1 MKKFLSIIITIIL
14 TLQSISLCFAE
25 DTHWAKNYA
34 DELFEAG
41 IVKGDL
47 DGFRFE
53 SLVTRAEFVALINR
67 TFNFTDENTSA
78 FSDITENDWYYS
90 ELLKARKAGY
100 LKGDLN
106 GRANPESSVTRVEA
120 VTMLY
125 RVLNLN
131 SKNEAVFSDASKIP
145 EWGRDAVYTLAFNNI
160 LSGYEDNTFKPE
172 KSLTRAEAFV
182 VIYKSL
188 PFVNEKEEETEE
200 EKSESSTVTG
210 VTVGGNSGGGS
221 YTPSVVPAVL
231 KITSKDETVGKETL
245 SWSNVSSV
253 YNVTIKRT
261 TAGKTNC
268 EAVHTIKTNSINVA
282 QYASALVPDV
292 ADRLINETFLVTVSA
307 KGVSV
312 SETVNVTFPFVEQP
326 ELNTAIEC
334 VENIYYMV
342 VSWDKDEAVKEYI
355 LKMNLD
361 GTGYQ
366 DITVIQDKEK
376 CVAKINTATLKD
388 ISYTLDAIENPFNLI
403 PMATKSGTLE
413 NLFYYEDEEFS
424 GVAKIVNP
432 LTVNEAFDN
441 IEAGDII
448 LLDKGEY
455 NNLSLSAAEDGT
467 AQNKILIKSLADG
480 GAVFNGESIITIN
493 SDYTTLSGISF
504 VDNKGVDSCSIK
516 VKECTNS
523 RVTGCYFKT
532 CGDVATG
539 SILYLGKSAKN
550 IRVDNNLFEDS
561 RAMSVV
567 AFGNCDTYFEDSAT
581 DNIINDNVFIN
592 IKSVSSAYSGATNG
606 MECIQLGQ
614 SPKDGV
620 KLNNRVSHNM
630 FYNVT
635 GDGSEIISNKS
646 NGNIYKNN
654 TFYNCNS
661 SPTLRN
667 GDECEFS
674 GNFIINCKYAL
685 RTFGKNHKIENNY
698 IYKTGHIAFDAGYQI
713 LDKIIYSSADN
724 CQVKGN
730 MIIKPKDS
738 AIYYGRFYDTLNLR
752 NTLANNIIVEDNY
765 IYADK
770 GKVCTYHAAFN
781 PIDLSDNIIIDD
793 GISDIPT
800 FDGELYITSQMNFS
814 TSELYRPWEL
824 NIWWKDAL
832 PQIKGYDTLE
842 EKGKITGY
850 TPYKTAF
857 SLCSEDTLDVTTLA
871 GTVRVSGGSYKVN
884 SADVSYTLADETYAS
899 LTGDILTV
907 TNDTEEIKEVL
918 LNSSYAGFEN
928 QITISVYPKA
938 PYSDATKD
946 YFDYQT
952 NVDLKVISGSTLWE
966 AGADGSVE
974 FKGTSSTKI
983 ILPTYTHKDDFSLE
997 FDLTLNSGNPSS
1009 ANLEFL
1015 FGYDVISGTAHRV
1028 KLLNNGGVF
1037 LTSDNNTRSGELV
1050 KQLEIGVTKRMQIV
1064 KRDDI
1069 LVVSYGDDI
1078 LTMAKLPEETSGK
1091 FGLNLSS
1098 CNIKLENIDI
1108 FEEKADSVVPKT
1120 ISMTYSRIDDNTIKV
1135 NYTSIGNY
1143 IYRLFKDGICLGES
1157 SEVSNFVDVSVTM
1170 DENHEYK
1177 LYAYDKTGVLVGEG
1191 ELSLTITASSS
1202 GEYFKISDV
1211 LVKVGENDS
1220 YVENYYKSS
1229 NRFLDEYTEIYDDRD
1244 YTYSSL
1250 PEMFKDCG
1258 YILTRNS
1265 DRTLD
1270 SYKTAKSDWL
1280 KFKINQPA
1288 TVYIVLQ
1295 ASHTVPSWLADWG
1308 VYSGDLVS
1316 TDTLSSTKV
1325 YLKHFDGGDVTIGS
1339 FSTLSANYSVIV
1351 KPDTM
1356 PESIEIIRKFK

>member
-14 TLQSISLCFAE
+14 TLQNVSICFAE
-25 DTHWAKNYA
+25 NTHWAQNYA
-34 DELFEAG
+34 DELFKTG
-41 IVKGDL
+41 IVKGDAE
-47 DGFRFE
+47 GFRFE

-67 TFNFTDENTSA
+67 AFDFTDTDTPA
-78 FSDITENDWYYS
+78 FSDVTENDWYY
-90 ELLKARKAGY
+90 LDFLKARKAGY

-106 GRANPESSVTRVEA
+106 GNANPKSSITRVEA
-120 VTMLY
+120 VTILY
-125 RVLNLN
+125 RILNLN
-131 SKNEAVFSDASKIP
+131 GKSKALFSDDSKIP

-188 PFVNEKEEETEE
+188 PFVEEKEEEKPEP
-200 EKSESSTVTG
+200 STVIG
-210 VTVGGNSGGGS
+210 VTVGGKGGGGGGS
-221 YTPSVVPAVL
+221 YAPPAVVPATL
-231 KITSKDETVGKETL
+231 KITLKDETAGKEKLT
-245 SWSNVSSV
+245 WSNASSV

-261 TAGKTNC
+261 TTGKANS
-268 EAVHTIKTNSINVA
+268 EATHTIKTNSINVA
-282 QYASALVPDV
+282 QYASALVPNA
-292 ADRLINETFLVTVSA
+292 ADRLINETFLVTVTVKEA
-307 KGVSV
+307 SV
-312 SETVNVTFPFVEQP
+312 SETVNITFPYIKQP
-326 ELNTAIEC
+326 ELSTSIEC
-334 VENIYYMV
+334 IENTYYMV
-342 VSWDKDEAVKEYI
+342 VSWDEDESVKEYS
-355 LKMNLD
+355 LKMDLD

-366 DITVIQDKEK
+366 DIALTKDDKK
-376 CVAKINTATLKD
+376 YIAKINTATLKD
-388 ISYTLDAIENPFNLI
+388 IPYTLDAIENPFNVI

-413 NLFYYEDEEFS
+413 NLFYYEDEEFF

-432 LTVNEAFDN
+432 VTISDAFDN
-441 IEAGDII
+441 IKAGDII

-455 NNLSLSAAEDGT
+455 NNLSLSATVDGT
-467 AQNKILIKSLADG
+467 AQNKILIRSLNDG
-480 GAVFNGESIITIN
+480 EAVFGGESIITIN

-504 VDNKGVDSCSIK
+504 VDNKGIDSCSIK

-561 RAMSVV
+561 RALSVV
-567 AFGNCDTYFEDSAT
+567 AYGDDDTSFDDSAT
-581 DNIINDNVFIN
+581 DNLIYDNLFIN
-592 IKSVSSAYSGATNG
+592 IKSVSSAYSGSTNG

-620 KLNNRVSHNM
+620 KLNNTVSHNM

-661 SPTLRN
+661 SPTFRN
-667 GDECEFS
+667 GDDCEFS

-724 CQVKGN
+724 CQVTGN

-752 NTLANNIIVEDNY
+752 NTLASNITVEDNY
-765 IYADK
+765 IYVDK

-781 PIDLSDNIIIDD
+781 PIDFSNNIIIND
-793 GISDIPT
+793 GMSDIPT
-800 FDGELYITSQMNFS
+800 FDGELYITSQMNNFS
-814 TSELYRPWEL
+814 TLNLYRPEEL
-824 NIWWKDAL
+824 NIWWKDVM
-832 PQIKGYDTLE
+832 PPIKGYDTLE
-842 EKGKITGY
+842 EKGLVTGY

-884 SADVSYTLADETYAS
+884 SADVSYTLVDETYAS

-907 TNDTEEIKEVL
+907 TNNTKEIKEVI

-966 AGADGSVE
+966 TGVDGSIE
-974 FKGTSSTKI
+974 YKGNTSTKI

-997 FDLTLNSGNPSS
+997 FDLTLNSNNPSS
-1009 ANLEFL
+1009 ANFEFL

-1098 CNIKLENIDI
+1098 CNIKIENIDI
-1108 FEEKADSVVPKT
+1108 FEGKADNLIPET

-1157 SEVSNFVDVSVTM
+1157 GEISNFVDVSVTM

-1177 LYAYDKTGVLVGEG
+1177 LYVYDKNGVLVGEG

-1202 GEYFKISDV
+1202 DEYFKISDV

-1325 YLKHFDGGDVTIGS
+1325 YLKHFDGGEVTIGS

-1356 PESIEIIRKFK
+1356 PEPVEIIRKFK